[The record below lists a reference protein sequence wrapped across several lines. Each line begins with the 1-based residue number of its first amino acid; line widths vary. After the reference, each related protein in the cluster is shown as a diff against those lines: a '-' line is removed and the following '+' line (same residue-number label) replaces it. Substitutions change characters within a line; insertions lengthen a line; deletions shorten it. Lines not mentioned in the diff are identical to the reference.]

1 MTEEKETENLS
12 AEQEIPETTPA
23 ETPAAEEP
31 KAESPEAEAPAA
43 EEPKAEAP
51 AAEEPKAE
59 APAKKA
65 AKKNTNQKWYVV
77 HTQTGSEEKA
87 KAGLESKMA
96 STELKNFIEEIVV
109 PTEQVS
115 EIRSGKKRIT
125 ARKFF
130 PGYILVKME
139 MNKESW
145 YLVKSTPGITGFIG
159 PGRKPTPI
167 SDAEVDAILQR
178 TEDTETKPMPKTT
191 FEVGE
196 SIRIAQ
202 GPFANFNGQVMEVH
216 PDRGKLKVSV
226 SIFGRSTLV
235 ELEYWQVEKL

>member
-1 MTEEKETENLS
+1 M
-12 AEQEIPETTPA
+12 
-23 ETPAAEEP
+23 
-31 KAESPEAEAPAA
+31 
-43 EEPKAEAP
+43 
-51 AAEEPKAE
+51 
-59 APAKKA
+59 
-65 AKKNTNQKWYVV
+65 KWYVV

-96 STELKNFIEEIVV
+96 STALKNFIGEIVV

-115 EIRSGKKRIT
+115 EIRGGKKRIT

-130 PGYILVKME
+130 PGYILIKME

-167 SDAEVDAILQR
+167 SKDEVNSILRR
-178 TEDTETKPMPKTT
+178 TEDTETKPTPKLI

-196 SIRIAQ
+196 SIRISQ
-202 GPFANFNGQVMEVH
+202 GPFANFNGSVMEIY
-216 PDRGKLKVSV
+216 PERGKLKVSV

-235 ELEYWQVEKL
+235 ELEYWQVEKI